1 MPKPDRL
8 LHTLVQAVASFRAT
22 PGRLGHVVYLPGTAE
37 VMIAGDMHGSLENF
51 RVFLQTA
58 DLAHNPRRHL
68 VLQELVHGPFRYPGG
83 GDKSH
88 QLVDLLAALKCQ
100 YPARVHYLVG
110 NHELAQWQNQRIG
123 KGDVDQNQIFLAG
136 LGEAYGPQAAEVYA
150 AYLQLFAVADLA
162 VVTANRV
169 LMCHSVP
176 SVKHL
181 PAFDWALLE
190 TDQLPAGALVL
201 GGSVHS
207 LVWGRDLRQ
216 THVEEFLN
224 KVNADLLITGH
235 IPCEQGYLVPNQ
247 RQLILDSLG
256 TPACYCRFPTDRTL
270 SQADLLNGIGV
281 L

>member
-100 YPARVHYLVG
+100 YPARPLS
-110 NHELAQWQNQRIG
+110 R
-123 KGDVDQNQIFLAG
+123 
-136 LGEAYGPQAAEVYA
+136 
-150 AYLQLFAVADLA
+150 
-162 VVTANRV
+162 
-169 LMCHSVP
+169 
-176 SVKHL
+176 
-181 PAFDWALLE
+181 
-190 TDQLPAGALVL
+190 
-201 GGSVHS
+201 
-207 LVWGRDLRQ
+207 RQ
-216 THVEEFLN
+216 
-224 KVNADLLITGH
+224 
-235 IPCEQGYLVPNQ
+235 
-247 RQLILDSLG
+247 S
-256 TPACYCRFPTDRTL
+256 
-270 SQADLLNGIGV
+270 
-281 L
+281 